1 MEDFVTIAT
10 YLSLAEAEP
19 HRLALEAAGIST
31 LDTDESVGSLLG
43 SNLVGGIKLQV
54 AAKDVEAAKEV
65 LATLEVEA
73 QANAEATEADESDDD
88 VCLACPK
95 CGAEVC
101 FPSERRGHVEECPEC
116 GGYVDVPELN
126 EPE

>member
-19 HRLALEAAGIST
+19 HRLALEAAGIPT
-31 LDTDESVGSLLG
+31 LATDESVGSLLG

-54 AAKDVEAAKEV
+54 AAKDAEAAKEV
-65 LATLEVEA
+65 LATLEAEA
-73 QANAEATEADESDDD
+73 QEETAQVDESGDD
-88 VCLACPK
+88 VCLACPE

-101 FPSERRGHVEECPEC
+101 FPSDRRGHVEECPEC
-116 GGYVDVPELN
+116 GGYVDVPG
-126 EPE
+126 